1 MTGEV
6 PAAARAPSGAIIISE
21 RALELMVVEV
31 AEDAAE
37 KAVRKV
43 LKEIG
48 LSTSDEA
55 RIEEARA
62 DIEHLRRF
70 RRMWNRAALVIGT
83 AVLTVLAG
91 GTLAVFWLGI
101 KTHVLKQ
108 P

>member
-1 MTGEV
+1 MTGEIS
-6 PAAARAPSGAIIISE
+6 AAARGSEGAIIISE
-21 RALELMVVEV
+21 RALELMVIEV

-70 RRMWNRAALVIGT
+70 RRMWNRAALVVGT
-83 AVLTVLAG
+83 AVLTVVAG
-91 GTLAVFWLGI
+91 GALAVFWLGI

>member
-6 PAAARAPSGAIIISE
+6 SAAARAPGGAIIISE
-21 RALELMVVEV
+21 RALEVMVAEV

-55 RIEEARA
+55 RIEEAKA
-62 DIEHLRRF
+62 DIAHLRRF
-70 RRMWNRAALVIGT
+70 RKMWDRAALIIGT
-83 AVLTVLAG
+83 AVLTVLVG
-91 GTLAVFWLGI
+91 GLLTVLWLGI

>member
-6 PAAARAPSGAIIISE
+6 SAAARAPSGAIIISE

-91 GTLAVFWLGI
+91 GVLTIFWLGI
-101 KTHVLKQ
+101 RTHVLKQ